1 MKHKRMPPSTVPV
14 SLMLRCTVAAV
25 ATEEMIQQNE
35 VEMVELVSTFDF
47 RIGYIRMLFSDT
59 SLEDLGRTVLL
70 VRALEV
76 EQGALVLSLRVIRVV
91 MVAMQGT
98 PELQAEEEV
107 AVQHR
112 L

>member
-1 MKHKRMPPSTVPV
+1 
-14 SLMLRCTVAAV
+14 
-25 ATEEMIQQNE
+25 
-35 VEMVELVSTFDF
+35 
-47 RIGYIRMLFSDT
+47 
-59 SLEDLGRTVLL
+59 